1 MPTRHSPTADWAART
16 QLLFAFGHLP
26 IGAIGP
32 NEVQQW
38 ISQMSVDGYELSTLR
53 AKRSLLRTILQV
65 AVDQGWL
72 VQNVV
77 NATRL
82 PRPVE
87 RPDEDRVVTPE
98 EWAQIRLQ
106 LSGEETLLLCDLSLD
121 CGLM

>member
-1 MPTRHSPTADWAART
+1 MPTRHSPTADRAART

-38 ISQMSVDGYELSTLR
+38 ISQMSADGYEISTLR

-82 PRPVE
+82 PRAAE
-87 RPDEDRVVTPE
+87 KPDEDRSSPP
-98 EWAQIRLQ
+98 RNGHR
-106 LSGEETLLLCDLSLD
+106 SGCSCPAKKPCCCATSRWTAA
-121 CGLM
+121 